1 MLGTECSTFL
11 PLQIFVFSFCARGQR
26 SWAQGHRALM
36 FLELGFA
43 YVLSTIPLFPKL
55 LGKLRSGWKKRNN
68 GRIGRYLVLYLCPFC
83 FQMIISVEWLCRD
96 PSKSPSGALKKTTA
110 VQAHYLC
117 WNLQRK
123 QGFNPRGKPCF
134 CFFLTNGNQLTLG
147 QNLTLGQICGKK
159 NKQKLWVTWIHK
171 HSP

>member
-55 LGKLRSGWKKRNN
+55 LGKLSSGWKKRNN

-83 FQMIISVEWLCRD
+83 SRWSFQLNDYVGTPVSPPQVPWKKQQLFKPIIYVEIYKENKDLI
-96 PSKSPSGALKKTTA
+96 PEGNPAFFFFF
-110 VQAHYLC
+110 
-117 WNLQRK
+117 
-123 QGFNPRGKPCF
+123 FN
-134 CFFLTNGNQLTLG
+134 
-147 QNLTLGQICGKK
+147 
-159 NKQKLWVTWIHK
+159 
-171 HSP
+171 